1 MAGYWVSPFAR
12 LLDIKQPK
20 TRYLLRLCLLEMWCC
35 RYGGRNLS
43 TLYYIKNVRYLKEA
57 LSASASLRCC
67 S

>member
-1 MAGYWVSPFAR
+1 MVGYWGSPFAH

-43 TLYYIKNVRYLKEA
+43 TVIYTKNALLLKRG
-57 LSASASLRCC
+57 S
-67 S
+67 